1 MLYDVNSGRGPTHPT
16 YAFLAR
22 QTNETKSATKF
33 PPPFTPL
40 PYPQPPP
47 SKVKYIPFTQV
58 VFFWITVVLKMSSQ
72 SRIIGFVLFI
82 IELKSNYIILYGS
95 LRSAVLA
102 KILLSLASKIL
113 IITTSKSFYFNQDQ
127 EYILSLKQIF

>member
-1 MLYDVNSGRGPTHPT
+1 MLVVIHYYKP
-16 YAFLAR
+16 
-22 QTNETKSATKF
+22 KS
-33 PPPFTPL
+33 
-40 PYPQPPP
+40 
-47 SKVKYIPFTQV
+47 I
-58 VFFWITVVLKMSSQ
+58 
-72 SRIIGFVLFI
+72 RIIGFVLFI

-127 EYILSLKQIF
+127 EYILSLKQMF